1 MNLEFKPREE
11 LSEFEWSDEGRNWS
25 RLGIDKEIIK
35 HLSTRSTWNGLWR
48 ISLFLLLLGVSA
60 TVVLWVVPFSL
71 LLAILLLYAYWFFYG
86 FWVAIAHELQHR
98 TVFGKDFEWF
108 SEPFFYGVQ
117 TLMWNSPTY
126 ARKSH
131 QLHHRYTMVRGVD
144 PETEWP
150 EVFDTKFVRKTL
162 FELMR
167 SILVV
172 GAIKRLF
179 CDVRIQIL
187 RSLGQ
192 KDRMMKNHCSE
203 KENAAIRRESFGIL
217 LFHTAVLATA
227 IVFGFWP
234 LIALVTIAW
243 QIGSAI
249 ESLWHHTEHISRLY
263 NVNDQRLCTRSVK
276 VGPLIHL
283 IYWGLDDHIDHHIYP
298 QVPSYNLPK
307 LHTLLQTD
315 LPQPLS
321 MINCWREMLA
331 VAKEKS
337 VRPDNEFVPN
347 WPMKDKH
354 RDAHA

>member
-1 MNLEFKPREE
+1 
-11 LSEFEWSDEGRNWS
+11 
-25 RLGIDKEIIK
+25 
-35 HLSTRSTWNGLWR
+35 
-48 ISLFLLLLGVSA
+48 
-60 TVVLWVVPFSL
+60 
-71 LLAILLLYAYWFFYG
+71 
-86 FWVAIAHELQHR
+86 
-98 TVFGKDFEWF
+98 
-108 SEPFFYGVQ
+108 
-117 TLMWNSPTY
+117 MWNSPTY

-144 PETEWP
+144 PETDWP
-150 EVFDTKFVRKTL
+150 DIFDTKFVRKTL
-162 FELMR
+162 FELMG

-179 CDVRIQIL
+179 NDIRIQI
-187 RSLGQ
+187 RRILGQ
-192 KDRMMKNHCSE
+192 KDRMMQNHCSE
-203 KENAAIRRESFGIL
+203 KENTAIQRESIGIL
-217 LFHTAVLATA
+217 LFHTAVVATA
-227 IVFGFWP
+227 IAFGFWQ
-234 LIALVTIAW
+234 LIALITIAW

-307 LHTLLQTD
+307 LHKLLQHD

-337 VRPDNEFVPN
+337 VRPDNEFVPS
-347 WPMKDKH
+347 WKDKG
-354 RDAHA
+354 